1 MKKLLYKIKAVF
13 KGNWKALFKS
23 IDIVHKKSGKSKF
36 IIFFDMF
43 WCLIKYGA
51 GHNDYKA
58 FAFWDLNSKQRDTYL
73 TRFRNKKII
82 EMLNDGDKSEYF
94 NNKAIFNDKFK
105 DYIKRD
111 ALDIKKVS
119 LKEFE
124 SFIQKHPVVF
134 CKPYDGDSGKG
145 IEKLDVK
152 DFKNAVYMYN
162 YIKEKN
168 IMVVEEAIKQHKDM
182 AKVNPNAV
190 NCMRLV
196 TVVNGDNVDVLYA
209 VVKFGTTNDYVDNMG
224 RGGSVSGPVD
234 LECGKIMYDL
244 KDMYGKVFSEHPATK
259 VKFKGY
265 KIPKFKEAVK
275 LVKEAAMVIPE
286 VRQVGW
292 DVCISENGP
301 MIVEGNNWTDY
312 MFWQLP
318 EHNSRKEGLMPY
330 YRKILPNMKF

>member
-1 MKKLLYKIKAVF
+1 MKKLIYKLKAVF
-13 KGNWKALFKS
+13 KGNWKAMFKTIKYAS
-23 IDIVHKKSGKSKF
+23 EKSGKNSVF
-36 IIFFDMF
+36 IFFDVL

-51 GHNDYKA
+51 GHNDYRV

-82 EMLNDGDKSEYF
+82 EALNDSNFSEYF
-94 NNKAIFNDKFK
+94 NNKATFNEKFK
-105 DYIKRD
+105 DYLNRE

-124 SFIQKHPVVF
+124 SFVKKHPIVF

-152 DFKNAVYMYN
+152 DFRSAAYMYN

-168 IMVVEEAIKQHKDM
+168 IGVVEEAIIQHKDM
-182 AKVNPNAV
+182 AKVNPHAV

-196 TVVNGDNVDVLYA
+196 TVLNGDKVDVLYG
-209 VVKFGTTNDYVDNMG
+209 VVKFGTTTDYVDNMG
-224 RGGSVSGPVD
+224 RGGSVSGPID
-234 LECGKIMYDL
+234 LKTGKVMFDL
-244 KDMYGKVFSEHPATK
+244 KDMYGKVMSEHPETK
-259 VKFKGY
+259 IKFKGY
-265 KIPKFKEAVK
+265 KIPRFKEAVK
-275 LVKEAAMVIPE
+275 LVENAAKVVPE

-292 DVCISENGP
+292 DICISEKGP
-301 MIVEGNNWTDY
+301 AIVEGNNWTDY

-318 EHNSRKEGLMPY
+318 EHNKKKEGLMPY
-330 YRKILPNMKF
+330 YRKILPNLKI